1 MLDKNL
7 MMLDFLT
14 ERVQTMD
21 TEYLEL
27 AQGKLAFD
35 DRGQRPLVICMPS
48 MGDVR
53 QEYRFLAPLLV
64 EAGYRVVT
72 MDVRGHG
79 ESSVKWPDYSVAAIG
94 ADILAL
100 IRHLNAG
107 SVLLIGNSMA
117 SGASVWAAAEAPELL
132 AGMALIDPFVRD
144 IGSRWT
150 GQLLYPLLFGGPWG
164 STVWSKYYSTLYPT
178 RKPADWQDY
187 IQHLKHNLSEP
198 GRIGTLRSML
208 LASKKASEDRL
219 SKVKTRALVI
229 MGTKDPDFKQPA
241 QEAQLVATALHA
253 PVQLIEDAGHY
264 PHAEMPEQ
272 VAPLLIS
279 FFQQVQ
285 EPVSHE
291 S

>member
-1 MLDKNL
+1 MN
-7 MMLDFLT
+7 T
-14 ERVQTMD
+14 Q
-21 TEYLEL
+21 YLEL

-35 DRGQRPLVICMPS
+35 DRGTGPLVICVPS

-79 ESSVKWPDYSVAAIG
+79 ESSVNWLDYSVAAIG

-100 IRHLNAG
+100 IRYLNAG
-107 SVLLIGNSMA
+107 PTLLVGDSMA
-117 SGASVWAAAEAPELL
+117 GGASVWAAAEAPKLI
-132 AGMALIDPFVRD
+132 AGIALIDPFVRD
-144 IGSRWT
+144 VGSLWLGR
-150 GQLLYPLLFGGPWG
+150 LLYPVLFAGLWGPAA
-164 STVWSKYYSTLYPT
+164 WSKYYTTLYPT
-178 RKPADWQDY
+178 HHPADWQEY
-187 IQHLKHNLSEP
+187 IQNLKRNLSEQ
-198 GRIGTLRSML
+198 GRMRALRGML
-208 LASKKASEDRL
+208 LASKQASEDRL
-219 SKVKTRALVI
+219 SQVRAPALVI
-229 MGTKDPDFKQPA
+229 MGTRDPDFKQPS

-253 PVQLIEDAGHY
+253 PVQMIEGAGHY

-285 EPVSHE
+285 EPVSHG

>member
-1 MLDKNL
+1 MN
-7 MMLDFLT
+7 T
-14 ERVQTMD
+14 Q
-21 TEYLEL
+21 YLEL
-27 AQGKLAFD
+27 GQGRLAFD
-35 DRGQRPLVICMPS
+35 DRGEGPLVICVPS

-79 ESSVKWPDYSVAAIG
+79 ESSVKWSDYSVAAVG

-107 SVLLIGNSMA
+107 PALLVGNSMA
-117 SGASVWAAAEAPELL
+117 GGASVWAAAEAPELI
-132 AGMALIDPFVRD
+132 AGMALIDPFVRNV
-144 IGSRWT
+144 GSSWPGR
-150 GQLLYPLLFGGPWG
+150 LLYPVLFADLWGP
-164 STVWSKYYSTLYPT
+164 VAWSKYYATLYPT
-178 RKPADWQDY
+178 CRPADWQEY
-187 IQHLKHNLSEP
+187 IQHLKGNLSEP
-198 GRIGTLRSML
+198 GRIRTLRSML
-208 LASKKASEDRL
+208 LASKQASEDRL
-219 SKVKTRALVI
+219 PQVKAPALVI
-229 MGTKDPDFKQPA
+229 MGTRDPDFKQPA

-253 PVQLIEDAGHY
+253 PVQMIEGAGHY

-285 EPVSHE
+285 EPVSHG